1 MFSRLAGEI
10 SQFEMLLITELTFKG
25 IVRRFRVIC
34 PKRHFWSFNGKL
46 IWEQMFILRG
56 IWKYQ
61 DSPPFL
67 SSPLHGDFGLMCLIG
82 NMSAFQTNGMVKLVL
97 LMFWDPTV
105 SKKSWLGGDLEV
117 ECIWNLKDLR
127 PVFSDYLFPD
137 LFQHDLFHPHTHP
150 PIHPSSLYQYWTGH
164 WFKVMDLKR
173 NTVKISSLLGA
184 LNFVAETAEGSIQ
197 ES

>member
-10 SQFEMLLITELTFKG
+10 SQFEILSITKLTFKG

-61 DSPPFL
+61 DSPSFL
-67 SSPLHGDFGLMCLIG
+67 SSPLHGDFGLMCQIG
-82 NMSAFQTNGMVKLVL
+82 NMSAFHTNGMVKLVL

-117 ECIWNLKDLR
+117 ECIWTEGSQASFFRLSVSWFISAWFN
-127 PVFSDYLFPD
+127 SS
-137 LFQHDLFHPHTHP
+137 THP
-150 PIHPSSLYQYWTGH
+150 STYP
-164 WFKVMDLKR
+164 
-173 NTVKISSLLGA
+173 
-184 LNFVAETAEGSIQ
+184 SIQ
-197 ES
+197 PLPVLNWSLI